1 MAQTASPT
9 KEELVSEVT
18 KYVEAYMAKY
28 DASHDFNHIKRVVSI
43 AHRIHAQSPA
53 TTPTLDKHTI
63 TLSALLHDVGDRKYL
78 QPGED
83 ASTLVSTL
91 LSSLGASPDLAARV
105 QTICL
110 GVSYSSEIKDP
121 ARVRAL
127 IAEYPE
133 LAVVQ
138 DADRL
143 DAIGA
148 VGIGRCFTFGGAK
161 GARSMDD
168 SIEHFEEKLVRL
180 ERMMKT
186 DAGREMARERTQRL
200 LTFME
205 WWQDEAGPVS
215 A

>member
-9 KEELVSEVT
+9 NEELVSEVT

-28 DASHDFNHIKRVVSI
+28 DASHDFNHIKRVVSL
-43 AHRIHAQSPA
+43 AHRIHVQSPA
-53 TTPTLDKHTI
+53 TTPALDKHTI

-91 LSSLGASPDLAARV
+91 LRSPRRG
-105 QTICL
+105 TRTR
-110 GVSYSSEIKDP
+110 GPHP

-127 IAEYPE
+127 IVEYPE

-180 ERMMKT
+180 EGMMKT
-186 DAGREMARERTQRL
+186 DAGREMARERTKRL